1 MAKKPEEPIDHLSEK
16 VDYVKKRKEKTFV
29 DENNDQQEK
38 LMMLVD
44 FINENA
50 EAAFVIQYKNYG
62 FNKVYNEDLAKDN
75 QFPMSKKTTVGMIV
89 LRIVQQ
95 NKLNLEKYE
104 KCLDFDKSQ
113 QILEEN
119 IVLVC
124 QEAYDYLVRWS
135 INIAMNDDYV
145 GMARVSNQA
154 LLMEFI
160 LKLIKNKKGGT
171 IEEYTKAFFRRLL
184 TDGQYREDFR
194 DEHHMLEQHITKRAQ
209 QQNGTVEAECD
220 DEAKAKN
227 DQEEFRED
235 EKD

>member
-16 VDYVKKRKEKTFV
+16 IVLGRLCEEVQRKNVF

-62 FNKVYNEDLAKDN
+62 FNKVYNEDLAKD
-75 QFPMSKKTTVGMIV
+75 
-89 LRIVQQ
+89 
-95 NKLNLEKYE
+95 
-104 KCLDFDKSQ
+104 
-113 QILEEN
+113 
-119 IVLVC
+119 
-124 QEAYDYLVRWS
+124 
-135 INIAMNDDYV
+135 DYV
-145 GMARVSNQA
+145 GMARVSNKA

-171 IEEYTKAFFRRLL
+171 IEECTKAFFRRLL

>member
-75 QFPMSKKTTVGMIV
+75 QFPMSKKTV
-89 LRIVQQ
+89 RKRRK
-95 NKLNLEKYE
+95 N
-104 KCLDFDKSQ
+104 
-113 QILEEN
+113 EN

>member
-1 MAKKPEEPIDHLSEK
+1 IVLGRLCEE
-16 VDYVKKRKEKTFV
+16 VQRKNVF

-145 GMARVSNQA
+145 G
-154 LLMEFI
+154 
-160 LKLIKNKKGGT
+160 GT
-171 IEEYTKAFFRRLL
+171 IEECTKAFFRRLL